1 MKMMKW
7 ALLGGAALAVTATS
21 ARADDLAALK
31 AQIEALQSRVTQL
44 EAQPE
49 AAMPSGYS
57 LLGLRAGQ
65 IDMDQSSIRPADRIA
80 EESGFTISVMPTADA
95 APVAEVSV
103 SGEIRTA
110 LIYSSRKDPIVGGG
124 GLLNNRAEDDDDL
137 DLKTRARLFITG
149 KTDTAVGEV
158 GGYFRLEASG
168 GGQFS
173 DYVQSVRANQAWGWW
188 KFAPNWQLIAGATDS
203 TAVVQTTWDWL
214 AATGPTSSFGSSDPI
229 VEMLQLKFSSGPIT
243 FAIAV
248 EDPDNVTTTELTL
261 TSQLALITN
270 GTAATLVNIITTR
283 TTQTTADRSDIPLF
297 AGYLNFENDS
307 FLFHIVG
314 MYQNDD
320 VGSSDDWAI
329 GGGAKFTIADFATL
343 AAGGVFGKGTTRYA
357 NNIGGDNLDEKF
369 WAASGAL
376 LFNLS
381 PDTRV
386 ELGVGYEDYDDF
398 GEALGFGG
406 GIYWD
411 PVSQAT
417 VGLGAT
423 YVDFD
428 RDAGNNDSLEV
439 FFGTW
444 LRFGR

>member
-57 LLGLRAGQ
+57 LMTLRSGQ
-65 IDMDQSSIRPADRIA
+65 IDFDQSGMRAADRIS

-110 LIYSSRKDPIVGGG
+110 LVYTDREDPIVGD
-124 GLLNNRAEDDDDL
+124 LTRDDDDNDI

-158 GGYFRLEASG
+158 GGYFRLEAAG
-168 GGQFS
+168 GGAFS
-173 DYVQSVRANQAWGWW
+173 DYVQSVNANQAWGWW

-203 TAVVQTTWDWL
+203 TAVLQTSWDWL
-214 AATGPTSSFGSSDPI
+214 AATGPVNSFGPSDPI

-243 FAIAV
+243 FAIAL
-248 EDPDNVTTTELTL
+248 EDPDNVTTTNL
-261 TSQLALITN
+261 TSQLAIVTN
-270 GTAATLVNIITTR
+270 GTAATLVNIITTV
-283 TTQTTADRSDIPLF
+283 TSSADRSDFPLV
-297 AGYLNFENDS
+297 AGYLNFESDS
-307 FLFHIVG
+307 FLFNLVG
-314 MYQNDD
+314 LYQNDD

-343 AAGGVFGKGTTRYA
+343 AGGAVFGKGTSRYA
-357 NNIGGDNLDEKF
+357 DNIGSTNLDEKF
-369 WAASGAL
+369 WGASGAL
-376 LFNLS
+376 LFNLA

-386 ELGVGYEDYDDF
+386 ELGVGYEDYDDL
-398 GEALGFGG
+398 GTALGFGG

-428 RDAGNNDSLEV
+428 DDAVANNTGAADGNSLQV

-444 LRFGR
+444 LRFGK

>member
-44 EAQPE
+44 EAQPQ

-57 LLGLRAGQ
+57 LLSIRSGQ
-65 IDMDQSSIRPADRIA
+65 ADIDESGIRPADRIA
-80 EESGFTISVMPTADA
+80 DESGFTISVLPTADA

-110 LIYSSRKDPIVGGG
+110 LVYTDKEETIFND
-124 GLLNNRAEDDDDL
+124 DDDDL
-137 DLKTRARLFITG
+137 DLKTRGRIFITG
-149 KTDTAVGEV
+149 KTDTAVGEI
-158 GGYFRLEASG
+158 GGYFRLQTDG
-168 GGQFS
+168 GGAFG
-173 DYVQSVRANQAWGWW
+173 DYIQGVKANQAWGWW
-188 KFAPNWQLIAGATDS
+188 KFSPNWQLMAGFTDNTS
-203 TAVVQTTWDWL
+203 VLQTSWDWL
-214 AATGPTSSFGSSDPI
+214 AATGPVSSFGPSN
-229 VEMLQLKFSSGPIT
+229 VGTEMLQLKFSSGPIT

-248 EDPDNVTTTELTL
+248 EDPDNGSIVTGTQQIVTNVDVTAGGLVTDVDTTTLL
-261 TSQLALITN
+261 LI
-270 GTAATLVNIITTR
+270 ATG
-283 TTQTTADRSDIPLF
+283 DRSDFPLV

-307 FLFHIVG
+307 FLLNLVG

-320 VGSSDDWAI
+320 IGDDDDWAV
-329 GGGAKFTIADFATL
+329 GGGAKFTIADFMTVG
-343 AAGGVFGKGTTRYA
+343 AAGIFGEGTNRYA
-357 NNIGGDNLDEKF
+357 NNLGGTNLDSEF
-369 WAASGAL
+369 WGASGAL
-376 LFNLS
+376 LFNIA

-386 ELGVGYEDYDDF
+386 ELGAGYEDYDDI

-417 VGLGAT
+417 VGVGAT
-423 YVDFD
+423 YVYFD
-428 RDAGNNDSLEV
+428 NEAGNNDSLEV